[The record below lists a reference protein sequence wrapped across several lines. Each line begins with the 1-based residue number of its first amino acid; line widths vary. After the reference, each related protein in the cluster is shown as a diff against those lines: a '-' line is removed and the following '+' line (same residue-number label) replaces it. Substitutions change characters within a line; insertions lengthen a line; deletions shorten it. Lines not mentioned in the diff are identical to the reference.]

1 MRSFRDGSGRLL
13 RAAGFLA
20 ILLLLNVI
28 LSWLLRAYSIVD
40 VDFHK
45 IAQGDVQ
52 DLIVGSSHGLSGLD
66 PDVLEEY
73 TGSKTQNACLGGEF
87 PIDSFYI
94 IQEAERHQKL
104 KRVIYE
110 LDPGY
115 WVAGN
120 HYNAVYQSFPRSAL
134 KVRYYLDR
142 VLMSD
147 FRMTLLPWYQ
157 YAHDYRSI
165 PRIVQAKQSASYRR
179 RDAEIL
185 RDTTYFCK
193 DNGFMYINRIEGAA
207 KDSSVPVLWEQDNVK
222 EDSLRY
228 FQKMRKY
235 CQENGI
241 ELVVVTLP
249 IPTETLKQ
257 YEEHFR
263 GAYEYFKELLQDS
276 GVVYYNLNY
285 GAEKMRLSAPDFND
299 YDGHMYGDTAA
310 RVSKKLGE
318 LVAKE

>member
-1 MRSFRDGSGRLL
+1 MRSFKGSRRLL
-13 RAAGFLA
+13 RVAGFLA
-20 ILLLLNVI
+20 ILLLLNAV
-28 LSWLLRAYSIVD
+28 LSWLLRAYSIMD
-40 VDFHK
+40 VDFHR
-45 IAQGDVQ
+45 IAQGDVE

-66 PDVLEEY
+66 PEVLEEY
-73 TGSKTQNACLGGEF
+73 TGRKTQNACLGGEF
-87 PIDSFYI
+87 LIDSFYI
-94 IQEAERHQKL
+94 IQEAGRHQKL

-120 HYNAVYQSFPRSAL
+120 YYNAVYQSFPRSAL
-134 KVRYYLDR
+134 KARYYLDR

-207 KDSSVPVLWEQDNVK
+207 KDSAVPVLWEQDKIK
-222 EDSLRY
+222 EENLRY
-228 FQKMRKY
+228 FQRMLEY
-235 CQENGI
+235 CRENGI
-241 ELVVVTLP
+241 ELVMVTLP
-249 IPTETLKQ
+249 IPTETLQQ

-263 GAYEYFKELLQDS
+263 GAYQYFRELAEDS
-276 GVVYYNLNY
+276 GIVYYNFNY
-285 GAEKMRLSAPDFND
+285 GLEKMCLSAENFND

-310 RVSKKLGE
+310 RVSEKLGE
-318 LVAKE
+318 LVTEE